1 MSYPKR
7 TQYKYAKSP
16 YRVSNWHAYDAGLRR
31 RGDLTIWFS
40 QDAIDASIPGDTIGV
55 SEGYYFQRLTFKN
68 HSGLPGQPITL
79 TAQAGHEVVF
89 DHSYPPLTVAPNALW
104 APEPAVAQGAY
115 STPFLD

>member
-40 QDAIDASIPGDTIGV
+40 QDAIDAWTAPRRTRPGGQRLYADLAMALLHSSGLKDKAAFAGRRGMFDHEV
-55 SEGYYFQRLTFKN
+55 SEA
-68 HSGLPGQPITL
+68 QPVQVRE
-79 TAQAGHEVVF
+79 AEEVPR
-89 DHSYPPLTVAPNALW
+89 S
-104 APEPAVAQGAY
+104 
-115 STPFLD
+115 